1 MRKSGA
7 TRTKNYELLIQ
18 HFKTACE
25 PFYFNKTCL
34 VTGEVQRKVKQLDMI
49 DEDRSLMSLLQQF
62 IKQSPKHIQEQE
74 QAKAKEA
81 KIEAKIK
88 EYEATLEKQREA
100 NKT

>member
-1 MRKSGA
+1 
-7 TRTKNYELLIQ
+7 
-18 HFKTACE
+18 
-25 PFYFNKTCL
+25 
-34 VTGEVQRKVKQLDMI
+34 
-49 DEDRSLMSLLQQF
+49 MSLLQQF

-100 NKT
+100 NKTQEEVPEVNEHLFCTNYLEQLDLEDMLQTSLSKDEIDLIDELLKL